1 MEHLSPGSSPGTNA
15 GSLSDF
21 EETAKIN
28 RWPVKSHVGPIK
40 SIVTNTH
47 ARTTID
53 RIPPELLSKIFLV
66 CAVLWPTQDLDSSL
80 DDYFVHSVGPGDF
93 TCGDRLPWIA
103 IAQVCPY
110 WRSVALACG
119 ELWRGLLFS
128 SPEATKEMLRR
139 SKGVTLIVKAEGGY
153 NPSIYENVRTVIP
166 DIGRVSVLHL
176 CFKAYHLQALLR
188 DISVAFPVLESLRL
202 RAKSD
207 FYGDDPPF
215 LMPDVIF
222 AGNSPSLRFLE
233 FTNCQISWQSLLAI
247 LREVPMLDSLILDRA
262 LPTNSDIASPKQFP
276 SQLRVLT
283 LGGSVDSC
291 TNLLAQIAYPI
302 ATIATFKCEMT
313 SRDNPN
319 FYNFLQRAH
328 SAIRYGCG
336 DHIIQSLGIANTY
349 HCLILQSSVV
359 CHSSAPVPSQQ
370 LPNFN
375 VVLSRD
381 DYRRIPVTEFMHAV
395 VATLP
400 LAEVQILYVSGLWQ
414 SDIDWSE
421 FFQHLPLIHTI
432 HFRQVFSPELM
443 DVLA

>member
-66 CAVLWPTQDLDSSL
+66 CAALWPTQDLDSSL

-202 RAKSD
+202 RAKVISTAMTLCSLCQMS
-207 FYGDDPPF
+207 YSLGTVPHCVF
-215 LMPDVIF
+215 L
-222 AGNSPSLRFLE
+222 N
-233 FTNCQISWQSLLAI
+233 
-247 LREVPMLDSLILDRA
+247 
-262 LPTNSDIASPKQFP
+262 LPTAKFPGNHYLLFFVRCLCSIAS
-276 SQLRVLT
+276 SLT
-283 LGGSVDSC
+283 EH
-291 TNLLAQIAYPI
+291 Y
-302 ATIATFKCEMT
+302 
-313 SRDNPN
+313 
-319 FYNFLQRAH
+319 LQ
-328 SAIRYGCG
+328 
-336 DHIIQSLGIANTY
+336 T
-349 HCLILQSSVV
+349 
-359 CHSSAPVPSQQ
+359 
-370 LPNFN
+370 
-375 VVLSRD
+375 
-381 DYRRIPVTEFMHAV
+381 
-395 VATLP
+395 
-400 LAEVQILYVSGLWQ
+400 QILLRQ
-414 SDIDWSE
+414 SNFPHS
-421 FFQHLPLIHTI
+421 FAF
-432 HFRQVFSPELM
+432 
-443 DVLA
+443 